1 MKKNFFSKNLFNEIK
16 KIIKLDQVNLHEPMI
31 EKDDLIS
38 IKKCLISGYVS
49 YKSNLVNNFEK
60 KLSQYTK
67 SKYVIATSTGTSA
80 LHISYLCLGI
90 KPNDEILMPSINFIA
105 AANAA
110 IYCNAIP
117 HFIDVEKNFPSIDAF
132 KLEDYLQKNTYL
144 RKKMCINKNTGR
156 TIKALVFL
164 HPFGLA
170 GNIIKIKTLCRKFN
184 IKIMEDAAESVGSFY
199 KGKHL
204 GTFAEVGI
212 LSFNGNKLIT
222 TGGGGAILTSNK
234 KIAEYAKFLSTTAKN
249 SKSLNFKYDEVGYNY
264 RMPGLNA
271 AFGLSQL
278 KKLNKIIRLKR
289 KLFNVYKNKLK
300 KFNEVKIISEN
311 KDERSNYWL
320 ISIILDKKNI
330 FLQKEII
337 NFFNFKKYYI
347 RPIWMPLHKNK
358 HLKNFPKMNLKNT
371 NLIAKRIINLPSSPG
386 LIR

>member
-1 MKKNFFSKNLFNEIK
+1 MKKNFFSKNLFKEIK
-16 KIIKLDQVNLHEPMI
+16 KIIKLDQVSLHEPII
-31 EKDDLIS
+31 ENDDLIS

-49 YKSNLVNNFEK
+49 YKSNLVDNFEK
-60 KLSQYTK
+60 KLCQYTK
-67 SKYVIATSTGTSA
+67 SKYAIATSTGTSA
-80 LHISYLCLGI
+80 LHISYLCQGV
-90 KPNDEILMPSINFIA
+90 KANDEILMPSINFIA

-117 HFIDVEKNFPSIDAF
+117 HFIDVEKNFPSIDSS
-132 KLEDYLQKNTYL
+132 KLEDYLKKNTFI
-144 RKKMCINKNTGR
+144 KKKIFLNKKTGR
-156 TIKALVFL
+156 TIRALVFL

-170 GNIIKIKTLCRKFN
+170 GNIIRIKRLCKKFN
-184 IKIMEDAAESVGSFY
+184 IKMIEDAAESVGSFY
-199 KGKHL
+199 KRKHL

-234 KIAEYAKFLSTTAKN
+234 KIAKYARFLTTTAKN
-249 SKSLNFKYDEVGYNY
+249 SKSLNFKFDELGYNY

-278 KKLNKIIRLKR
+278 KKLNKIIRMKR
-289 KLFNVYKNKLK
+289 KLFNVYKSKLQQ
-300 KFNEVKIISEN
+300 FNELSIMSERKN
-311 KDERSNYWL
+311 ERSNYWL
-320 ISIILDKKNI
+320 ISIILDKKKN

-337 NFFNFKKYYI
+337 DFFNLKKYYI

-358 HLKNFPKMNLKNT
+358 HLKNFPKMDLENT
-371 NLIAKRIINLPSSPG
+371 NLISKRIINLPSSPG